1 MIEIIYKEEQK
12 KTQGKEEIFRIP
24 NNIRQIGEV
33 KGHQKIYIEDYAYT
47 FLKKISRNQEKG
59 GKAAILF
66 GEYHWLE
73 GNGYLFIKSAL
84 EIQNLEVSPE
94 HIVFSEKV
102 WGQVYEES
110 RKYFPEQDIVGWF
123 VSLPGFNL
131 SLIHI

>member
-73 GNGYLFIKSAL
+73 NIFCFLHKPVPTLFPK
-84 EIQNLEVSPE
+84 IQYAPE
-94 HIVFSEKV
+94 KPPDFVFQ
-102 WGQVYEES
+102 G
-110 RKYFPEQDIVGWF
+110 RF
-123 VSLPGFNL
+123 L
-131 SLIHI
+131 